1 MCASQALAVTTLGAQ
16 SAAQRQNTMGED
28 EDRQF
33 YLQYFFPNSSV
44 GEVRLDRQP
53 SRLPPLEGE

>member
-1 MCASQALAVTTLGAQ
+1 MTTLGAQ